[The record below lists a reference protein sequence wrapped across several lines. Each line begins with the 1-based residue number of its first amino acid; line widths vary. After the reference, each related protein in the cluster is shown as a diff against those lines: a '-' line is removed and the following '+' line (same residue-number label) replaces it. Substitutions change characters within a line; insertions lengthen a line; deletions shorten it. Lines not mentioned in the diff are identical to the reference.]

1 MGDWISKNRK
11 YNLKFGMGIV
21 EKGIKPYI
29 MSHPDFLEDL
39 NHGDHVVCVEYND
52 FKELLDRILELQD
65 TIQKLS
71 SNPMLK
77 KIRIQQLKK
86 ELKKLEDS

>member
-1 MGDWISKNRK
+1 MSKSGKR
-11 YNLKFGMGIV
+11 NLKFGMGIV

-39 NHGDHVVCVEYND
+39 NHGDHVVCIEYND
-52 FKELLDRILELQD
+52 FGNLLNRIIELQD

-71 SNPMLK
+71 LNPKMLK
-77 KIRIQQLKK
+77 KIRIQQLKE
-86 ELKKLEDS
+86 ELKELEDS